1 MVLTR
6 TEMEATPFA
15 TYERRVREELTR
27 LFGPWGFRAADDIA
41 AITVNRWA
49 HGYTFSSLPG
59 ERKSSRKTGHAKL
72 GRISFAGAD
81 MAGDPWTQS
90 AISEAHRAAMEQM

>member
-1 MVLTR
+1 MILTR

-15 TYERRVREELTR
+15 TYERRVREKLTH
-27 LFGPWGFRAADDIA
+27 LFGPWGFSAADDIA

-59 ERKSSRKTGHAKL
+59 ERKSSRKAGHAKL
-72 GRISFAGAD
+72 GRISFADAD
-81 MAGDPWTQS
+81 AAGDPWTQS
-90 AISEAHRAAMEQM
+90 AGQEGRRAAIEQI